1 MAADY
6 EEIRRENI
14 ERYGWDTAVLELLG
28 HLYSDRTHFIFEL
41 IQNAEDAG
49 ATELTFELFEDR
61 LELRHDGRPFSPAD
75 VRGIC
80 GVTAGTKSEDLTQ
93 IGRFGIGFKSVYAYT
108 NSPSIFSGE
117 EHFII
122 QKYVR
127 PFSAPPPA
135 ESGSG
140 TLFVFPFDRA
150 EVPAP
155 TAYRE
160 ISAKLASIGAHVLL
174 FLRGI
179 ERISATG
186 PSMPRVT
193 LRRIST
199 PQPGAS
205 RPVRLSTTRGD
216 AGPGGRPPGTPREE
230 RRTDEN
236 WLVWSRELDEP
247 GAAGLSVEVAFAV
260 RPEIDGRAGGS
271 GPSGARGC
279 PPASR
284 VSPRASRSRLVR
296 WQPSPLSV
304 FFPTE
309 KETFL
314 GFVIQGPYRT
324 TPARDNVPEGDD
336 WNRALVSQTASL
348 LGEVLTELRDQG
360 QLTVDGLLA
369 LPLEADRFPADSM
382 FAPIFD
388 AVRTLLI
395 DGAFLPDG
403 AGGYHQPVGLRL
415 ASDPG
420 LSELLT
426 PDQLGELFGASGFVD
441 ESVTEHDT
449 PLLWR
454 YLREEVGV
462 AELTQEDLVAAL
474 TTQFL
479 TAQDEDWLA
488 RLYAYL
494 YRHPS
499 LWQEEGPA
507 RTAPIIRL
515 AGGTHV
521 PPFDARGRPSAY
533 LPGPVATDFPTVSR
547 ALAEHPQARRFLDA
561 LDYAEPD
568 LLAEI
573 IDRVLPRYAELDV
586 ADLDA
591 VRHDADLELV
601 ARALTEV
608 PPSGQERLA
617 AQLAQTTFLIGEN
630 AATTERALLRPA
642 DLYQRTKA
650 LEAYLAGN
658 PDAWFAADTYGPWRA
673 QLAAMGVRETV
684 RLSARAGDE
693 LGFVVIAEEFARH
706 ERGIAGFDP
715 DATLDGLDYALA
727 HPSHPRCEYVW
738 NVLLVPHRHL
748 VAGVV
753 ERSVRLHYADADRER
768 ALSVI
773 GTLASQAPW
782 LPAPDGS
789 FRRPAEL
796 SLDDLPDSYQRD
808 DGLAQ
813 ALGMAQPAVAQAS
826 RELGFPPDFLV
837 RLSKHP
843 DLVAEI
849 GVELDRRD
857 SPPA

>member
-6 EEIRRENI
+6 EEIRSENI
-14 ERYGWDTAVLELLG
+14 ARYGWDTAVLELLG

-49 ATELTFELFEDR
+49 ATEVTFELFEDR
-61 LELRHDGRPFSPAD
+61 LELQHDGRPFSPAD

-80 GVTAGTKSEDLTQ
+80 GVTAGTKAEDLTQ
-93 IGRFGIGFKSVYAYT
+93 IGKFGIGFKSVYAYT
-108 NSPSIFSGE
+108 NSPSVFSGE
-117 EHFII
+117 EHFLI

-127 PFSAPPPA
+127 PSSAPWPA
-135 ESGSG
+135 DSGPG
-140 TLFVFPFDRA
+140 TLFVFPFDRD
-150 EVPAP
+150 EVPAR
-155 TAYRE
+155 TAHRE
-160 ISAKLASIGAHVLL
+160 ISAKLSSIDAHILL

-186 PSMPRVT
+186 PSMPKVT
-193 LRRIST
+193 LRRTSR
-199 PQPGAS
+199 PGAS
-205 RPVRLSTTRGD
+205 RQVRLSTTRGST
-216 AGPGGRPPGTPREE
+216 GPGGRPPGTPRDH
-230 RRTDEN
+230 RTDED
-236 WLVWSRELDEP
+236 WLVWSSGLDEP

-260 RPEIDGRAGGS
+260 RPEMDGH
-271 GPSGARGC
+271 
-279 PPASR
+279 
-284 VSPRASRSRLVR
+284 RLVR

-314 GFVIQGPYRT
+314 GFVIQGPHRT
-324 TPARDNVPEGDD
+324 TPARDNVPEDDD
-336 WNRALVSQTASL
+336 WNRALVGQTAIL

-360 QLTVDGLLA
+360 QLTVDVLGA
-369 LPLEADRFPADSM
+369 LPLEADRFPAGSM
-382 FAPIFD
+382 FRPIFD
-388 AVRTLLI
+388 AARTLLI

-403 AGGYHQPVGLRL
+403 AGGYHQPAQLRL
-415 ASDPG
+415 ASDPA
-420 LSELLT
+420 LPELLT
-426 PDQLGELFGASGFVD
+426 PVQLGELCGRGAAGPVGFVD

-462 AELTQEDLVAAL
+462 AELTGEGMATAL
-474 TTQFL
+474 TAQFL

-499 LWQEEGPA
+499 LWQEGPA
-507 RTAPIIRL
+507 RTAPVIRL
-515 AGGTHV
+515 TGGTQV
-521 PPFDARGRPSAY
+521 PPFDERGRPSAY

-547 ALAEHPQARRFLDA
+547 TLATHPQARRFLDA
-561 LDYAEPD
+561 LGYAEPD

-586 ADLDA
+586 ADLDP

-601 ARALTEV
+601 ARALIEV
-608 PPSGQERLA
+608 PPSGRERLV
-617 AQLAQTTFLIGEN
+617 AQLTRTTFLIGEN
-630 AATTERALLRPA
+630 AATTERRLLRPA
-642 DLYQRTKA
+642 DLYQRTRA
-650 LEAYLAGN
+650 LEAYLDGN
-658 PDAWFAADTYGPWRA
+658 PGAWFAADVYGPWRA

-684 RLSARAGDE
+684 RLAARAPDE

-715 DATLDGLDYALA
+715 DASLDGLDYALA
-727 HPSHPRCEYVW
+727 HPSHPRSEYVW

-773 GTLASQAPW
+773 GALASRAAW

-796 SLDDLPDSYQRD
+796 SLDDLPGSYQRD

-843 DLVAEI
+843 DLVAGI
-849 GVELDRRD
+849 GVELDRRE
-857 SPPA
+857 SGPG

>member
-1 MAADY
+1 MSKPQKALIAQFDPAVARAGRPDRFAAMASDY

-14 ERYGWDTAVLELLG
+14 ARYGWDTAVLELLG
-28 HLYSDRTHFIFEL
+28 QLYSDRTHFIFEL

-80 GVTAGTKSEDLTQ
+80 GVTAGTKAQDLTQ
-93 IGRFGIGFKSVYAYT
+93 IGKFGIGFKSVYAYT
-108 NSPSIFSGE
+108 NSPSVFSGE
-117 EHFII
+117 EHFLIE
-122 QKYVR
+122 KYVR
-127 PFSAPPPA
+127 PSSAPWPA
-135 ESGSG
+135 DSGSG
-140 TLFVFPFDRA
+140 TMFVFPFDRD
-150 EVPAP
+150 EVPAQ

-160 ISAKLASIGAHVLL
+160 ISAKLSGITAHILL

-186 PSMPRVT
+186 QSMPKVSI
-193 LRRIST
+193 RRTSERP
-199 PQPGAS
+199 PQGPAS
-205 RPVRLSTTRGD
+205 VRLSTVRD
-216 AGPGGRPPGTPREE
+216 D
-230 RRTDEN
+230 RRTDEE
-236 WLVWSRELDEP
+236 WLVWSAELDEP

-260 RPEIDGRAGGS
+260 RPEID
-271 GPSGARGC
+271 
-279 PPASR
+279 SR
-284 VSPRASRSRLVR
+284 RLVR

-336 WNRALVSQTASL
+336 WNRALIGRTATL

-360 QLTVDGLLA
+360 QLTVDVLGA
-369 LPLEADRFPADSM
+369 LPLEADRFPAGSM

-388 AVRTLLI
+388 QVRTLLV

-403 AGGYHQPVGLRL
+403 AGGYHQPGRLRL

-420 LSELLT
+420 LPELLT
-426 PDQLGELFGASGFVD
+426 PDQLGELCGAVGFVD
-441 ESVTEHDT
+441 GSVTEHDT

-462 AELTQEDLVAAL
+462 AELTGEVMASAL
-474 TTQFL
+474 TTRFL
-479 TAQDEDWLA
+479 TAQDTEWLA
-488 RLYAYL
+488 RLYGYL
-494 YRHPS
+494 YRHPA
-499 LWQEEGPA
+499 LWPEGS
-507 RTAPIIRL
+507 RSAPIIRL
-515 AGGTHV
+515 QDGTHV
-521 PPFDARGRPSAY
+521 SPFDERGRPSAY
-533 LPGPVATDFPTVSR
+533 LPGPVATDLPTVSR
-547 ALAEHPQARRFLDA
+547 TLADDPQARRFLDA
-561 LDYAEPD
+561 LNYAEPD

-573 IDRVLPRYAELDV
+573 IDRVLPRYAELDA
-586 ADLDA
+586 ADLDPA
-591 VRHDADLELV
+591 RHDADLELV

-608 PPSGQERLA
+608 PPSGRERLA
-617 AQLAQTTFLIGEN
+617 AHLAQTTFLVGEN
-630 AATTERALLRPA
+630 AATAERRLLRPA
-642 DLYQRTKA
+642 DLYQRTRA
-650 LEAYLAGN
+650 LESYLDGN

-673 QLAAMGVRETV
+673 QLSAMGVRST
-684 RLSARAGDE
+684 ARIQARPADE

-715 DATLDGLDYALA
+715 DASLDGLEYALD
-727 HPSHPRCEYVW
+727 HPGHPRSEYVW

-753 ERSVRLHYADADRER
+753 ERSVRLHYADASHER
-768 ALSVI
+768 VLSVI
-773 GTLASQAPW
+773 GQLAVRSAW

-789 FRRPAEL
+789 FRPPAEL
-796 SLDDLPDSYQRD
+796 SLDDLPGTYQRD

-843 DLVAEI
+843 DLVA
-849 GVELDRRD
+849 GVGRELDRRD
-857 SPPA
+857 AGPP

>member
-1 MAADY
+1 MPADY

-14 ERYGWDTAVLELLG
+14 ARYGWDTAVLELLG
-28 HLYSDRTHFIFEL
+28 QLYSDRTHFIFEL

-49 ATELTFELFEDR
+49 ATELTFELFDDR

-80 GVTAGTKSEDLTQ
+80 GVTAGTKADDLTQ
-93 IGRFGIGFKSVYAYT
+93 IGKFGIGFKSVYVYT
-108 NSPSIFSGE
+108 NSPSVFSGE
-117 EHFII
+117 EHFLIE
-122 QKYVR
+122 KYVR
-127 PFSAPPPA
+127 PFSAQPPA
-135 ESGSG
+135 GPGGG

-150 EVPAP
+150 EVPAQ

-160 ISAKLASIGAHVLL
+160 ISAKLNSIAAHILL

-179 ERISATG
+179 ERICASG
-186 PSMPRVT
+186 PSMPKVT
-193 LRRIST
+193 LRRTSE

-205 RPVRLSTTRGD
+205 RSVRLSTIRS
-216 AGPGGRPPGTPREE
+216 AGPGGHSASRGTPPGPRWPGTPRDN
-230 RRTDEN
+230 RRTDED

-260 RPEIDGRAGGS
+260 RPEIDGR
-271 GPSGARGC
+271 
-279 PPASR
+279 
-284 VSPRASRSRLVR
+284 RLVR

-314 GFVIQGPYRT
+314 GFVVQGPYRS

-336 WNRALVSQTASL
+336 WNRALVSQTAIL

-360 QLTVDGLLA
+360 QLTVDVLGA
-369 LPLEADRFPADSM
+369 LPLEADRFPAGSM
-382 FAPIFD
+382 FRPLYD

-395 DGAFLPDG
+395 DGPFIPDG
-403 AGGYHQPVGLRL
+403 AGGYREPARLRL
-415 ASDPG
+415 AGDPG
-420 LSELLT
+420 LSSLLT
-426 PDQLGELFGASGFVD
+426 PEQLGELCGAADFVD
-441 ESVTEHDT
+441 ESVTEHDN

-462 AELTQEDLVAAL
+462 AELTAEAMIGAL

-479 TAQDEDWLA
+479 AAQDEDWLA
-488 RLYAYL
+488 SLYGFVYQ
-494 YRHPS
+494 HPS
-499 LWQEEGPA
+499 LWQEGPGSPDGKPGLA

-515 AGGTHV
+515 RDGSHV
-521 PPFDARGRPSAY
+521 PPFDERGRPSAY

-547 ALAEHPQARRFLDA
+547 TLADSPQARRFLDA

-568 LLAEI
+568 LLAEV
-573 IDRVLPRYAELDV
+573 IDRVLPRYAQLDV
-586 ADLDA
+586 SDLDEA
-591 VRHDADLELV
+591 QHDADLELV

-608 PPSGQERLA
+608 PPAGLERLL
-617 AQLAQTTFLIGEN
+617 AQLAETTFLVGEN
-630 AATTERALLRPA
+630 AATAQRRLLRPG
-642 DLYQRTKA
+642 DLYQRTRG
-650 LEAYLAGN
+650 LEAYLDGN
-658 PDAWFAADTYGPWRA
+658 SGAWFAADTYGPWRA

-684 RLSARAGDE
+684 TIQARPADE

-715 DATLDGLDYALA
+715 DASVDGLGYALH
-727 HPSHPRCEYVW
+727 HPGHSRSEYVW
-738 NVLLVPHRHL
+738 NALLVPHRHL

-753 ERSVRLHYADADRER
+753 ERSVRLHYADASRER
-768 ALSVI
+768 VLSVI
-773 GTLASQAPW
+773 GKLATMAAW

-789 FRRPAEL
+789 FRHPAEL
-796 SLDDLPDSYQRD
+796 SLDDLPASYQRD

-826 RELGFPPDFLV
+826 RELGFPPDLLV
-837 RLSKHP
+837 RLARHP
-843 DLVAEI
+843 DLVIEVAR
-849 GVELDRRD
+849 EL
-857 SPPA
+857 